1 MMMKILVG
9 FQLGKVTIYK
19 LAETIILDYGT
30 EKNFQNKKTNTCRI

>member
-19 LAETIILDYGT
+19 LAEKIILDYDT
-30 EKNFQNKKTNTCRI
+30 EKNF